1 MIAFVTVLGRFFRA
15 IWRGLG
21 DPAFRALAIMVAI
34 VVGSGT
40 VFYRQV
46 EDWSWLDSFYF
57 TIITLTTVGYGD
69 LSPTTPGS
77 KIFTVAYLIVGI
89 GLLLTFVE
97 RVASHAVEGS
107 RWSPG
112 DTADS

>member
-15 IWRGLG
+15 IWSGLK
-21 DPAFRALAIMVAI
+21 DPAFRALAIMVG
-34 VVGSGT
+34 VVVTSGT

-46 EDWSWLDSFYF
+46 EDWSWIDSFYF

-69 LSPTTPGS
+69 LSPTTAGS

-97 RVASHAVEGS
+97 RVAAHAMES
-107 RWSPG
+107 NRLTKPDES
-112 DTADS
+112 

>member
-15 IWRGLG
+15 IWRGLR

-34 VVGSGT
+34 VIGSGT

-77 KIFTVAYLIVGI
+77 KVFTVAYLIVGI

-107 RWSPG
+107 RWGGREAS
-112 DTADS
+112 DS